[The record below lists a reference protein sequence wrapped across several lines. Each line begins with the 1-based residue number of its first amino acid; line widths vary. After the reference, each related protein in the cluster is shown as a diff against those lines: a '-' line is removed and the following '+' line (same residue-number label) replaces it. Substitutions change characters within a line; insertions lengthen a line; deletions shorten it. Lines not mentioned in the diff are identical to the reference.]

1 MLSDKNWKLEAVLR
15 LALGVF
21 LCLCVGSLLVALVRG
36 PVDPNAPP
44 SVARILIS
52 ALTFQGAAIALT
64 WRFLREH
71 QTGWQ
76 AGFGLGNQG
85 LKAVGWGI
93 LLVVIF
99 LPLGWG
105 LQMASVKAMHTFGW
119 EHSEQLALVALR
131 NTGSPAQLIVLGI
144 VTILLAPLAEELLFR
159 GVLYPAVK
167 RFGYPRAALW
177 SSSAVFALIHFNV
190 AIFLPLLLLA
200 VLLVWLYEKTDNL
213 LAPIAA
219 HVAFNAINFA
229 LFFAAED
236 FVRKLLGQS

>member
-1 MLSDKNWKLEAVLR
+1 VLSAKNWKLDSGLR

-44 SVARILIS
+44 SVARILVS

-71 QTGWQ
+71 RTGWN
-76 AGFGLGNQG
+76 AGFGFDHQG
-85 LKAVGWGI
+85 LKAFGWGV
-93 LLVVIF
+93 LLVVLF

-105 LQMASVKAMHTFGW
+105 LQMASIKAMNVFGW
-119 EHSEQLALVALR
+119 SPTEQLPLVALR
-131 NTGSPAQLIVLGI
+131 NSGSPPQLIALGI

-159 GVLYPAVK
+159 GVLYPTVK
-167 RFGYPRAALW
+167 QFGFPRAALW
-177 SSSAVFALIHFNV
+177 GSSALFAVIHFNV
-190 AIFLPLLLLA
+190 AIFIPLLLLA

-219 HVAFNAINFA
+219 HVTFNAINFA
-229 LFFAAED
+229 LFFVAED
-236 FVRKLLGQS
+236 FVRKLPGQS